1 MMDLSKLAVCERRHV
16 LATLARAHPGIHFYS
31 DQLVQGVNAHHAVQI
46 RKCLIAVASEAL
58 YNVQPGHMITHEFQG
73 LTFEDTHQGDWQ
85 VTVDHVQSFDC
96 LVTPHEFDPTSLMQ
110 NREWL
115 SEQVNL
121 TPDTVYVNTRIL
133 AKLPDKMLTQGD
145 CVNAQAQAAM
155 LLCSTCAQAN
165 LMHHVF
171 HMVIIQC
178 SDHMQGA
185 AFDIH
190 VQKQ

>member
-1 MMDLSKLAVCERRHV
+1 MMDLSKLAICERRHV
-16 LATLARAHPGIHFYS
+16 LATLARAHLGIHFYS
-31 DQLVQGVNAHHAVQI
+31 DQLVQDVNSHHEVQI
-46 RKCLIAVASEAL
+46 RRCLIALASEAL

-73 LTFEDTHQGDWQ
+73 LTFQDTHQGDWQ
-85 VTVDHVQSFDC
+85 VTVDYVQSFDQ
-96 LVTPHEFDPTSLMQ
+96 LVTPHEFDQTSFMQ

-133 AKLPDKMLTQGD
+133 AKLPDQMLSPGD
-145 CVNAQAQAAM
+145 CVNAQGQAAM
-155 LLCSTCAQAN
+155 LLCATCAQAQ

-171 HMVIIQC
+171 RIAIIQC

-185 AFDIH
+185 AFEVH